1 MNTDLLLTINGWSGN
16 PVVDN
21 VMKFTAGTLIFG
33 SFAVLAILCVLQL
46 IARRIDRIVLVG
58 LSLVLALG
66 LGRGAAEL
74 FPNER
79 PFTTHPEL
87 HQLVHH
93 EAGQSF
99 PSDHSL
105 AAFAIAFAVA
115 AFLSLRWGIALLA
128 VATLVGF
135 SRIYVGVHY
144 PADIAGAALIAAMAV
159 GGVALLARTTFA
171 ARLLAARIPL
181 GAHPA

>member
-16 PVVDN
+16 PVVDA
-21 VMKFTAGTLIFG
+21 VMKFAAGVLIFG
-33 SFAVLAILCVLQL
+33 CFAVLAVLCAVQL
-46 IARRIDRIVLVG
+46 LARRLDRVVLVG
-58 LSLVLALG
+58 TSLVLALG

-79 PFTTHPEL
+79 PFTTHPEV
-87 HQLVHH
+87 HQLVGH

-105 AAFAIAFAVA
+105 AAFGVSLAVA
-115 AFLSLRWGIALLA
+115 AFLSVRWGLVLLVA
-128 VATLVGF
+128 ATLIGF

-144 PADIAGAALIAAMAV
+144 PADIAGAALFAAM
-159 GGVALLARTTFA
+159 GVALVAVVARTA
-171 ARLLAARIPL
+171 VVARLLAVRVPL
-181 GAHPA
+181 NAHPA

>member
-16 PVVDN
+16 AVLDA
-21 VMKFTAGTLIFG
+21 VMKLAAGVLIFG
-33 SFAVLAILCVLQL
+33 CFAVLAVLCALQL
-46 IARRIDRIVLVG
+46 LARRLDRVVLVG
-58 LSLVLALG
+58 SSLVLALG

-79 PFTTHPEL
+79 PFTTHPEVQ
-87 HQLVHH
+87 QLVGH

-105 AAFAIAFAVA
+105 AAFGVALAVA
-115 AFLSLRWGIALLA
+115 AFLSLRWGLGLLA
-128 VATLVGF
+128 VATLIGF

-144 PADIAGAALIAAMAV
+144 PADILGAALFAAMAV
-159 GGVALLARTTFA
+159 GLVAVLARTA
-171 ARLLAARIPL
+171 VVGRLLAVRVPL
-181 GAHPA
+181 NAHAA

>member
-1 MNTDLLLTINGWSGN
+1 MNTNLLLEINGWSGN
-16 PVVDN
+16 AVLDAT
-21 VMKFTAGTLIFG
+21 MKFAAGTLIFG
-33 SFAVLAILCVLQL
+33 SFVVLAVLCGLQVL
-46 IARRIDRIVLVG
+46 ARRLDRIVLVG
-58 LSLVLALG
+58 TSLVLALT

-79 PFTTHPEL
+79 PFTQHPEL

-93 EAGQSF
+93 EPGQSF

-105 AAFAIAFAVA
+105 AAFAIAFAVG
-115 AFLSLRWGIALLA
+115 AFLSLRWGIALFV

-144 PADIAGAALIAAMAV
+144 PADIAGAAVIAASAV
-159 GGVALLARTTFA
+159 GGVALLARTA
-171 ARLLAARIPL
+171 LVARLLSARLPL
-181 GAHPA
+181 GVRPA